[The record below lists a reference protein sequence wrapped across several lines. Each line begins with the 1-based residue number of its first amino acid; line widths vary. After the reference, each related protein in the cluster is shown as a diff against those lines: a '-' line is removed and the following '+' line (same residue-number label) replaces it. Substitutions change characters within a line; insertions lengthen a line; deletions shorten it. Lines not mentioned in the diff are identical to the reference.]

1 MPNPRP
7 KDGETLTASDVP
19 VPVKLT
25 VCGLPLALSETAR
38 VAVRVPVAVGVNVTT
53 IVQLQLTASDV
64 PQLFVWAKSPLLVPV
79 IAILEMVRLTL
90 PVFESVTVWG
100 VATPTVWA
108 LNVSEVG
115 ESAATGAVPVPD
127 SEIIVTAPVRDP
139 VTVGLNVTLTE
150 QFPPAATLA
159 PQLFVW
165 AKSPLAAMLE
175 MVRAALPVLVSVTA
189 WAVLVVP
196 TG

>member
-1 MPNPRP
+1 MP
-7 KDGETLTASDVP
+7 TFWL
-19 VPVKLT
+19 
-25 VCGLPLALSETAR
+25 
-38 VAVRVPVAVGVNVTT
+38 
-53 IVQLQLTASDV
+53 
-64 PQLFVWAKSPLLVPV
+64 
-79 IAILEMVRLTL
+79 
-90 PVFESVTVWG
+90 
-100 VATPTVWA
+100 

-127 SEIIVTAPVRDP
+127 SEMLCGLPAALSVIVTAPVRDP